1 MAMNEGVGL
10 EVALGKHL
18 QAARQRAGMTQ
29 QQLCQKAGLS
39 YSTLA
44 KIERGAIKAPS
55 IFTIEAIAE
64 ALGTS
69 LDVLLDRTKPSQQ
82 LPVES
87 PKKTSKNG
95 VKFIY
100 FDVNGCLVRFFNR
113 AFARIA
119 EDYNVSIDS
128 VESTYW
134 HYNDAVCRG
143 EMPMDEFNKILAESI
158 GVSHV
163 NWAEYYLTSVDPI
176 EEMHEL
182 LSWAAEHYHIGL
194 ITNIMPGLV
203 PAMIERG
210 LIPKLAYSTIVD
222 SSVVKAI
229 KPEVEM
235 FEIAAAKAQCQP
247 QEILLVDDA
256 RSNVMAAEKLGW
268 KVIWFDDFRPAE
280 SAERIR
286 KALAF
291 KEPTLTPQN
300 AAALL

>member
-1 MAMNEGVGL
+1 M
-10 EVALGKHL
+10 
-18 QAARQRAGMTQ
+18 
-29 QQLCQKAGLS
+29 
-39 YSTLA
+39 
-44 KIERGAIKAPS
+44 
-55 IFTIEAIAE
+55 
-64 ALGTS
+64 
-69 LDVLLDRTKPSQQ
+69 
-82 LPVES
+82 
-87 PKKTSKNG
+87 
-95 VKFIY
+95 
-100 FDVNGCLVRFFNR
+100 RFFNR

-158 GVSHV
+158 GVSHI
-163 NWAEYYLTSVDPI
+163 NWAEYYLAAVDPI

-182 LSWAAEHYHIGL
+182 LAWASEHYHVGL

-203 PAMIERG
+203 DQMIQRG
-210 LIPKLAYSTIVD
+210 IIPKLPFSTIVD

-229 KPEVEM
+229 KPEVEI

-280 SAERIR
+280 SAERIK
-286 KALAF
+286 KALDFSASYSQ
-291 KEPTLTPQN
+291 QN
-300 AAALL
+300 AGVLPLAHPA

>member
-1 MAMNEGVGL
+1 MNEGVGL

-18 QAARQRAGMTQ
+18 QAARQRASMTQ

-69 LDVLLDRTKPSQQ
+69 LDALLDRAKPVQQ
-82 LPVES
+82 STVQT
-87 PKKTSKNG
+87 PKKTAKNG

-158 GVSHV
+158 GVSHI
-163 NWAEYYLTSVDPI
+163 NWAEYYLTAVDPI

-182 LSWAAEHYHIGL
+182 LAWAAEHYHVGL

-203 PAMIERG
+203 DQMILRG
-210 LIPKLAYSTIVD
+210 IIPKLPFSTIVD

-229 KPEVEM
+229 KPEVEI

-256 RSNVMAAEKLGW
+256 RS
-268 KVIWFDDFRPAE
+268 
-280 SAERIR
+280 RISWG
-286 KALAF
+286 
-291 KEPTLTPQN
+291 
-300 AAALL
+300 